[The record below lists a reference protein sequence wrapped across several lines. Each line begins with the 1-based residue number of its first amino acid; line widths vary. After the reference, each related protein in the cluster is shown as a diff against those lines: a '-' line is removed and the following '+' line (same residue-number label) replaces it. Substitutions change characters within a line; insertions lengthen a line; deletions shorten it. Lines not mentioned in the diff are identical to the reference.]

1 MKKYVL
7 ILSKTFPAKHP
18 RHGEATEFAARLK
31 NTFTCIKCSR
41 IVGAMCSPDCECYK
55 NVKLHTIRAN
65 YPLWKKR
72 FEKIERG
79 EACLSIRQWEGK
91 PRHSKTIEIARLTKE
106 DGIGLQKL
114 TFDTKAVC
122 PLCHPT
128 IEGSTKTWQPETLA
142 ANDGLC
148 FVDWQ
153 CWFDK
158 YDLSEPLA
166 IIHFTECRY

>member
-1 MKKYVL
+1 MVTYQL
-7 ILSKTFPAKHP
+7 ILSQTFPATHP
-18 RHGEATEFAARLK
+18 RKGEPTEFASKLNNAIPCAICQMTIRAA
-31 NTFTCIKCSR
+31 CSH
-41 IVGAMCSPDCECYK
+41 DCKYQDSK
-55 NVKLHTIRAN
+55 FHTIRAN

-91 PRHSKTIEIARLTKE
+91 PRRSKTIEIARLTKD

-114 TFDTKAVC
+114 EFDTKAVC
-122 PLCHPT
+122 PLCHPI
-128 IEGSTKTWQPETLA
+128 IEGNTIVQAETLA
-142 ANDGLC
+142 ANDGLN

-158 YDLSEPLA
+158 YDLTEPLA
-166 IIHFTECRY
+166 IIHFTKIRY

>member
-1 MKKYVL
+1 MVTYVL
-7 ILSKTFPAKHP
+7 ILSKTFPAYHP
-18 RHGEATEFAARLK
+18 RKGEPTDFRLALK
-31 NTFTCIKCSR
+31 NTLDFWR
-41 IVGAMCSPDCECYK
+41 YDLSPVDMLYC
-55 NVKLHTIRAN
+55 KLHTIRAN
-65 YPLWKKR
+65 YLLWKKR

-91 PRHSKTIEIARLTKE
+91 PRRSKTVEIARLTKD

-114 TFDTKAVC
+114 EFDSKAVC
-122 PLCHPT
+122 PLCHPV
-128 IEGSTKTWQPETLA
+128 IEGSTKEWQPETLA

-166 IIHFTECRY
+166 IIHFSKFRY